1 MKTYRLTKT
10 ELKNGKFLYEVKDEN
25 NNTISKRTSTRGHYI
40 ACTIDGQFYF
50 GRVDLIGKGM
60 HGQLLNQAIVAKSY
74 SVEQWEKER
83 EEYRKELNK
92 CIAIERSLQRRYNRD
107 AEWLEKYIA
116 ECQEALDRR
125 FPIEE
130 RDEHIKIKRERGL
143 DVYERMSNIAYLEA

>member
-25 NNTISKRTSTRGHYI
+25 NNTISKRTSTRHYA

-92 CIAIERSLQRRYNRD
+92 CIAIERSLQRKYNRD
-107 AEWLEKYIA
+107 AEWLEKYI
-116 ECQEALDRR
+116 EDCKQTLERR
-125 FPIEE
+125 FPIAEREE
-130 RDEHIKIKRERGL
+130 YIETKLRLGNDL
-143 DVYERMSNIAYLEA
+143 YERMSNIAYLEA

>member
-1 MKTYRLTKT
+1 M
-10 ELKNGKFLYEVKDEN
+10 
-25 NNTISKRTSTRGHYI
+25 
-40 ACTIDGQFYF
+40 
-50 GRVDLIGKGM
+50 IGKGM
-60 HGQLLNQAIVAKSY
+60 HGRLLNQAIVAKSY

-116 ECQEALDRR
+116 ECQEAIDRR

>member
-125 FPIEE
+125 FPIAEREE
-130 RDEHIKIKRERGL
+130 CIATKLRLGKDL
-143 DVYERMSNIAYLEA
+143 YERMSNIAYLEA

>member
-116 ECQEALDRR
+116 ECQEAIDRR

>member
-60 HGQLLNQAIVAKSY
+60 HGQLLNQAIIAKSY
-74 SVEQWEKER
+74 SVEQWEKDR
-83 EEYRKELNK
+83 EAYRRELNK
-92 CIAIERSLQRRYNRD
+92 CIAIERSVQR
-107 AEWLEKYIA
+107 
-116 ECQEALDRR
+116 
-125 FPIEE
+125 
-130 RDEHIKIKRERGL
+130 
-143 DVYERMSNIAYLEA
+143 

>member
-40 ACTIDGQFYF
+40 ACTIDGQFFF
-50 GRVDLIGKGM
+50 GRRDLIGKGM

-116 ECQEALDRR
+116 ECQESLDRR
-125 FPIEE
+125 FPIAEREE
-130 RDEHIKIKRERGL
+130 YIATKLRLGKDL
-143 DVYERMSNIAYLEA
+143 YERMSNIAYLEA

>member
-92 CIAIERSLQRRYNRD
+92 CIAIERIVQRQFNRD
-107 AEWLEKYIA
+107 AEWLEKYI
-116 ECQEALDRR
+116 
-125 FPIEE
+125 
-130 RDEHIKIKRERGL
+130 
-143 DVYERMSNIAYLEA
+143 

>member
-25 NNTISKRTSTRGHYI
+25 NNTISKRTSTRHYA

-74 SVEQWEKER
+74 SVEQWENDR
-83 EEYRKELNK
+83 EAYRRELNK
-92 CIAIERSLQRRYNRD
+92 CIAIERSLQRKYNRD
-107 AEWLEKYIA
+107 SEWLEKYI
-116 ECQEALDRR
+116 EDCKQTLERR
-125 FPIEE
+125 FPIAGREE
-130 RDEHIKIKRERGL
+130 YIATKLRLGKDL
-143 DVYERMSNIAYLEA
+143 YERMSKIGRAHV

>member
-60 HGQLLNQAIVAKSY
+60 HGRLLNQAIVAKSY

-83 EEYRKELNK
+83 EAYRKELNK

-107 AEWLEKYIA
+107 AEWLEKYIS
-116 ECQEALDRR
+116 ECQEAIDRR

>member
-25 NNTISKRTSTRGHYI
+25 NNTISKRTSTRGHYM

-116 ECQEALDRR
+116 ECQEAIDRR